1 MRQTSTGAKEKPT
14 TTRTGPA
21 AAWLAALSRLRRRIA
36 TAAPSMDGPNSSNG
50 VGQSTRSHADAN
62 RDTFLRLLV
71 AQIRHQDPLS
81 PVDPTEFIS
90 QLAEFSALEQM
101 LQMRRTLD
109 AIHQVLLTTEESA
122 EPAAG

>member
-1 MRQTSTGAKEKPT
+1 MTATGIDASSGMGGRDSATSQP
-14 TTRTGPA
+14 
-21 AAWLAALSRLRRRIA
+21 LI
-36 TAAPSMDGPNSSNG
+36 DD
-50 VGQSTRSHADAN
+50 DAN

-109 AIHQVLLTTEESA
+109 AIHQVVLTTEESA